1 MSKLEEHPE
10 DTIQSRPISSTSN
23 VHHDEKKVIYEGTTA
38 SVSPEQTSTL
48 GEKNEDIEA
57 HTPAS
62 GHSPRSPSPNIA
74 TTAER
79 HEYLGP
85 LALTALTLGI
95 CMSVFL
101 LSLDRT
107 IITTVGALR
116 TTSCLMIYSN
126 VAVRL
131 FPISPINS
139 ILMMMWVGMVVHIWS
154 PHVLSNRSMVVS
166 SLFSISNGLSSAPW
180 PFSSWAVLY
189 VASHQTR

>member
-1 MSKLEEHPE
+1 MSNLEEHPE

-23 VHHDEKKVIYEGTTA
+23 INLEEKKVVYGDTIT
-38 SVSPEQTSTL
+38 SISPQQTSTL
-48 GEKNEDIEA
+48 GEKNEDVEA

-62 GHSPRSPSPNIA
+62 GHSPRNPSPDIA
-74 TTAER
+74 TTTER

-116 TTSCLMIYSN
+116 TTSYLKIYSN
-126 VAVRL
+126 VAIRL
-131 FPISPINS
+131 FPTSPINLN
-139 ILMMMWVGMVVHIWS
+139 LMMMWVGMVVHIWS

-166 SLFSISNGLSSAPW
+166 SLFSTSSGLSLARL
-180 PFSSWAVLY
+180 PFSSWAV
-189 VASHQTR
+189 